1 MWHPARYAPPVIAR
15 LRRLLLALVWLTV
28 IVVMALGGA
37 GVVAQWSHPPG
48 TPARAELTWR
58 GDQAVAPSLDA
69 AQADL
74 AAIGEEVD
82 RLSVLARGALAAVT
96 ADDQEPFAAALGEGG
111 DTTRAIAAA
120 SSALRA
126 DLVALAG
133 DLATDQ
139 LSYGSDARARRAAML
154 TALDSTSGLAR
165 SWASLTV
172 GSLAASDLI
181 SLLTSHDVTV
191 AAAAAEGRRAE
202 YATALATLDQA
213 VTKLD
218 DATDI
223 RDRLENTT
231 DVDTLDAWISR
242 NRRYDEALIGLYGAL
257 RDSGGLVND
266 AVREAFRVEG
276 EARATL
282 PPDTRGLVVIVADI
296 GRGGLNQAVIAIE
309 QARGRLKLALE
320 ALTPAGGGTS

>member
-1 MWHPARYAPPVIAR
+1 
-15 LRRLLLALVWLTV
+15 
-28 IVVMALGGA
+28 MALGGA

-48 TPARAELTWR
+48 TPARAELTWH
-58 GDQAVAPSLDA
+58 GDQEVGPSLDA
-69 AQADL
+69 ARADL
-74 AAIGEEVD
+74 EAIGDEVD

-96 ADDQEPFAAALGEGG
+96 ADDQEPFIAALGEGG
-111 DTTRAIAAA
+111 DTARAIAAA

-126 DLVALAG
+126 DLVALPG
-133 DLATDQ
+133 DLVTDQ
-139 LSYGSDARARRAAML
+139 ISYGGDVRARRTAML
-154 TALDSTSGLAR
+154 TALDSTSGLGR

-181 SLLTSHDVTV
+181 SLLTGHDVTV
-191 AAAAAEGRRAE
+191 AAAASEGRSAE
-202 YATALATLDQA
+202 YRAALATLAQA

-231 DVDTLDAWISR
+231 DVDTLDQWISR
-242 NRRYDEALIGLYGAL
+242 NRRYDEALIALYSAL

-266 AVREAFRVEG
+266 AVRDAFREEG
-276 EARATL
+276 AARAIL
-282 PPDTRGLVVIVADI
+282 PPDTRGLVVIVAEI

-309 QARGRLKLALE
+309 QARGRLNLALE

>member
-1 MWHPARYAPPVIAR
+1 MIAR
-15 LRRLLLALVWLTV
+15 LRRLLLAVAWLAV

-48 TPARAELTWR
+48 TPARAELTWH
-58 GDQAVAPSLDA
+58 GDQEVGPSLDA

-74 AAIGEEVD
+74 EAIGDEVD
-82 RLSVLARGALAAVT
+82 RLSVLARGALAALT
-96 ADDQEPFAAALGEGG
+96 ADDQEPFVAALGEGG
-111 DTTRAIAAA
+111 DTARAIAAA

-126 DLVALAG
+126 DLVALPG

-139 LSYGSDARARRAAML
+139 ISYGSDVRARRAAIL
-154 TALDSTSGLAR
+154 AALDSTSGLAR

-191 AAAAAEGRRAE
+191 AAAASEGRSAE
-202 YATALATLDQA
+202 YPAALATLARA

-218 DATDI
+218 DAADI
-223 RDRLENTT
+223 RDRLANTT
-231 DVDTLDAWISR
+231 DVDTLDQWISR
-242 NRRYDEALIGLYGAL
+242 NRRYDEALIALYSAL

-266 AVREAFRVEG
+266 AVRDAFRKEG
-276 EARATL
+276 AARAIL
-282 PPDTRGLVVIVADI
+282 PPDTRGLVVIVAEI
-296 GRGGLNQAVIAIE
+296 GRGGLNQAVIAIG
-309 QARGRLKLALE
+309 QARGRLNLALE